1 MENQIPLPFGSLRVT
16 RVVAGNMWVLV
27 LLVFEAKGRN
37 LMSSE
42 AYDLELSGGGCIWV
56 PGSAES
62 GT

>member
-37 LMSSE
+37 LKSSE
-42 AYDLELSGGGCIWV
+42 AYDLELSGGCIWV
-56 PGSAES
+56 PGSGES